1 MIRKCDDYTASL
13 LLELLF
19 LPLREQVSLG
29 FHAAGTALAM
39 YVIALA
45 TVAVGSFLAA
55 KVGCLL

>member
-19 LPLREQVSLG
+19 LPLRDQVSLG

-45 TVAVGSFLAA
+45 TVVGSFLAA